1 MELFT
6 SEQTGMILSGPHSL
20 GFITTTNPGLEG
32 KLGSF
37 VIPRGEAHVSI
48 SGIGGYAISESC
60 ENKDVAADYM
70 KFITSKENAIYFGQK
85 TGRMPTRTE
94 ASDDPYFSSVLFKG
108 FLGALDYAVDPETFA
123 SIRRCWI
130 PSGRRTPTCCPAWPH
145 LTRLT
150 GRWWRSPRPH

>member
-1 MELFT
+1 MYKR
-6 SEQTGMILSGPHSL
+6 Q
-20 GFITTTNPGLEG
+20 
-32 KLGSF
+32 
-37 VIPRGEAHVSI
+37 GEAHVSI

-123 SIRRCWI
+123 QY
-130 PSGRRTPTCCPAWPH
+130 PACLLYTSSH
-145 LTRLT
+145 Q
-150 GRWWRSPRPH
+150 RPCFSAHSRKRKGFMKNSE